1 LFKVGRH
8 QLNEELAFDIPK
20 FDVESIKNHAGALI
34 EGEDVI
40 ITEKIHGSQGRFF
53 FKEGK
58 MYAGSRNLWKSE
70 NSPCVWRKVLR
81 DQPWIEEWCRENE
94 GHVLYGE
101 VVPTQKGYR
110 YGCQKDKADFYVFDI
125 RDAAGH
131 YWLKGMVFDIFR
143 GLHTVPV
150 LYTGPWAKTLLDKY
164 GRGASLVPY
173 AANQAEGCVIT
184 ATDPTRWE
192 RNLGRVQLK
201 FVSNEFLEGDS
212 K

>member
-1 LFKVGRH
+1 MDRRVDSSSKKERCTQAPVISGNQKTRR
-8 QLNEELAFDIPK
+8 ACGGK
-20 FDVESIKNHAGALI
+20 FS
-34 EGEDVI
+34 VI
-40 ITEKIHGSQGRFF
+40 NRG
-53 FKEGK
+53 
-58 MYAGSRNLWKSE
+58 
-70 NSPCVWRKVLR
+70 
-81 DQPWIEEWCRENE
+81 
-94 GHVLYGE
+94 
-101 VVPTQKGYR
+101 
-110 YGCQKDKADFYVFDI
+110 
-125 RDAAGH
+125 
-131 YWLKGMVFDIFR
+131 FDIFR